1 MHQARLVLQALQVL
15 QVQLEQ
21 QVQLGLL
28 VQQVPQVRRALL
40 ELQAPQVRV
49 RRGQQG
55 PQARLELRGPQGL
68 LEPRAQREQRVLR
81 VLTCQE

>member
-1 MHQARLVLQALQVL
+1 MHQARLVLQA
-15 QVQLEQ
+15 QLEQ

-55 PQARLELRGPQGL
+55 PQARLELRGP
-68 LEPRAQREQRVLR
+68 RVLK
-81 VLTCQE
+81 VLLVLQVQPRQARQE

>member
-1 MHQARLVLQALQVL
+1 MRRVQLEQQVLQAL

-55 PQARLELRGPQGL
+55 PQARLELRGP
-68 LEPRAQREQRVLR
+68 RVLK
-81 VLTCQE
+81 VLLVWPVQQLQACQE